1 MNKINF
7 AIALALTFITAVACD
22 KDRVAYDM
30 TEAGRAA
37 MDRLVGEY
45 ELVGAEWDGAPVD
58 LNGDGVASASIFDEL
73 KEVPDLTD
81 ETRIEIDMTVPY
93 RTAVRISLL
102 IEDIYL
108 NTSSAFWNKRVYTPT
123 FTVDSSGNYDL
134 GIDPYYGKI
143 SDDGRCQ
150 GYFYK
155 MNVRLEGDDILY
167 LSGCS
172 VLRDERSGQPVNGT
186 LTYKFKCVSGKGKYA
201 GFLFDKEVV
210 TR

>member
-7 AIALALTFITAVACD
+7 ALALALTFMAAVACD
-22 KDRVAYDM
+22 KNKVVYDM
-30 TEAGRAA
+30 TDAARAA

-45 ELVGAEWDGAPVD
+45 ELVGAEWDGALVD

-81 ETRIEIDMTVPY
+81 EIGIEIDMEAPY
-93 RTAVRISLL
+93 RTSVRISLL
-102 IEDIYL
+102 IEEIYL
-108 NTSSAFWNKRVYTPT
+108 NTSIAFWNKSVFTPK
-123 FTVDSSGNYDL
+123 FSVDSSGNYDL
-134 GIDPYYGKI
+134 GIDPYYGKV

-167 LSGCS
+167 LSGYT
-172 VLRDERSGQPVNGT
+172 VLRDDRSGQPVNGT
-186 LTYKFKCVSGKGKYA
+186 LVYKFKCVSGKGKNEI
-201 GFLFDKEVV
+201 KS
-210 TR
+210 

>member
-7 AIALALTFITAVACD
+7 AISLALTLMAAVACD
-22 KDRVAYDM
+22 KNKVVYDM
-30 TEAGRAA
+30 TDAARAA

-73 KEVPDLTD
+73 KEVPDLTN
-81 ETRIEIDMTVPY
+81 EIGIEIDMAAPY
-93 RTAVRISLL
+93 RTSVRISLL
-102 IEDIYL
+102 IEEIYL
-108 NTSSAFWNKRVYTPT
+108 NTSIAFWNKSIFTPK
-123 FTVDSSGNYDL
+123 FFVDSSGNYDL
-134 GIDPYYGKI
+134 GIDPYYGKV

-167 LSGCS
+167 LSGYT
-172 VLRDERSGQPVNGT
+172 VLRDDRSGQPVNGT
-186 LTYKFKCVSGKGKYA
+186 LVYKFKCVSGKGKNEI
-201 GFLFDKEVV
+201 KS
-210 TR
+210 

>member
-7 AIALALTFITAVACD
+7 AFALALTFMAAVACD
-22 KDRVAYDM
+22 KNKVVYDM
-30 TEAGRAA
+30 TDAARAA

-81 ETRIEIDMTVPY
+81 EIGIEIDMTAPY
-93 RTAVRISLL
+93 RTSVRISLL
-102 IEDIYL
+102 IEEIYL
-108 NTSSAFWNKRVYTPT
+108 NTSIAFWNKSIFTPK
-123 FTVDSSGNYDL
+123 FSVDSSGNYDL
-134 GIDPYYGKI
+134 GIDPYYGKV
-143 SDDGRCQ
+143 SDDSRCQ

-167 LSGCS
+167 LSGYT
-172 VLRDERSGQPVNGT
+172 VLRDDRSGQPVNGT
-186 LTYKFKCVSGKGKYA
+186 LTYKFKCVSGKGKNEI
-201 GFLFDKEVV
+201 KS
-210 TR
+210 

>member
-7 AIALALTFITAVACD
+7 ALALALTFMAAVACD
-22 KDRVAYDM
+22 KNKVVYDM
-30 TEAGRAA
+30 TDAARAA

-58 LNGDGVASASIFDEL
+58 LNDDGVASASIFDEL

-81 ETRIEIDMTVPY
+81 EIGIEIDMTAPY
-93 RTAVRISLL
+93 RTSVRISLL
-102 IEDIYL
+102 IEEIYL
-108 NTSSAFWNKRVYTPT
+108 NTSIAFWNKSIFTPK
-123 FTVDSSGNYDL
+123 FSVDSSGNYDL
-134 GIDPYYGKI
+134 GIDPYYGKV

-167 LSGCS
+167 LSGYT
-172 VLRDERSGQPVNGT
+172 VLRDDRSGQPVNGT
-186 LTYKFKCVSGKGKYA
+186 LVYKFKCVSGKGKNEI
-201 GFLFDKEVV
+201 KS
-210 TR
+210 

>member
-7 AIALALTFITAVACD
+7 ALALALTLMAAIACD
-22 KDRVAYDM
+22 KDKVSYDM

-81 ETRIEIDMTVPY
+81 EIGIEIDMTVPY
-93 RTAVRISLL
+93 RTSVRISLL

-123 FTVDSSGNYDL
+123 FTVDLSGNYDL
-134 GIDPYYGKI
+134 GIDPNYGKI

-167 LSGCS
+167 LSGYS
-172 VLRDERSGQPVNGT
+172 VLRDERSAQPVTGT
-186 LTYKFKCVSGKGKYA
+186 LTYKFKCVSGKGK
-201 GFLFDKEVV
+201 VP
-210 TR
+210 RPQ

>member
-7 AIALALTFITAVACD
+7 ALALALTLMAAVACD
-22 KDRVAYDM
+22 KNKVEYDM
-30 TEAGRAA
+30 TDAARAA

-45 ELVGAEWDGAPVD
+45 ELVGADWDGAPVD

-81 ETRIEIDMTVPY
+81 EIGIEIDMTAPY
-93 RTAVRISLL
+93 LTSVRISLL
-102 IEDIYL
+102 IEEIYL
-108 NTSSAFWNKRVYTPT
+108 NTSIAFWNKSVYTPR
-123 FTVDSSGNYDL
+123 FSVDSSGNYDL
-134 GIDPYYGKI
+134 GIDPYYGKV

-167 LSGCS
+167 LSGYT
-172 VLRDERSGQPVNGT
+172 VLRDDRSGQPVNGT
-186 LTYKFKCVSGKGKYA
+186 LVYKFKCVSGKGKNEI
-201 GFLFDKEVV
+201 KS
-210 TR
+210 

>member
-7 AIALALTFITAVACD
+7 ALALALTFMAAVACD
-22 KDRVAYDM
+22 KNKVVYDM
-30 TEAGRAA
+30 TDAARAA

-45 ELVGAEWDGAPVD
+45 ELVGTEWDGAPVD

-81 ETRIEIDMTVPY
+81 ETSIEIDMTAPY
-93 RTAVRISLL
+93 RTSVRISLL
-102 IEDIYL
+102 IEEIYL
-108 NTSSAFWNKRVYTPT
+108 NTSIAFWNKSVFTPK
-123 FTVDSSGNYDL
+123 FSVDSSGNYDL
-134 GIDPYYGKI
+134 GIDPYYGKV

-167 LSGCS
+167 LSGYT
-172 VLRDERSGQPVNGT
+172 VLRDDRSGQPVNGT
-186 LTYKFKCVSGKGKYA
+186 LVYKFKCVSGKGKNEI
-201 GFLFDKEVV
+201 KS
-210 TR
+210 

>member
-1 MNKINF
+1 MTKINF
-7 AIALALTFITAVACD
+7 ALALALTLMAAIACD
-22 KDRVAYDM
+22 KDKVSYDM
-30 TEAGRAA
+30 TDAARAA

-81 ETRIEIDMTVPY
+81 EIGIEIDMAAPY
-93 RTAVRISLL
+93 RTSVRISLL
-102 IEDIYL
+102 IEEIYL
-108 NTSSAFWNKRVYTPT
+108 NTSIAFWNKSVFTPK
-123 FTVDSSGNYDL
+123 FSVDSSGNYDL
-134 GIDPYYGKI
+134 GIDPYYGKV

-167 LSGCS
+167 LSGYT
-172 VLRDERSGQPVNGT
+172 VLRDDRSGQPVNGT
-186 LTYKFKCVSGKGKYA
+186 LVYKFKCVSGKGKNEI
-201 GFLFDKEVV
+201 KS
-210 TR
+210 

>member
-7 AIALALTFITAVACD
+7 AISLALTLMAAVACD
-22 KDRVAYDM
+22 KNKVVYDM
-30 TEAGRAA
+30 TDAARAA

-81 ETRIEIDMTVPY
+81 EIGIEMDMAAPY
-93 RTAVRISLL
+93 RTSVRISLL
-102 IEDIYL
+102 IEEIYL
-108 NTSSAFWNKRVYTPT
+108 NTSIAFWNKSVFTPK
-123 FTVDSSGNYDL
+123 FSVDSSGNYDL
-134 GIDPYYGKI
+134 GIDPYYGKV

-167 LSGCS
+167 LSGYT
-172 VLRDERSGQPVNGT
+172 VLRDDRSGQPVNGT
-186 LTYKFKCVSGKGKYA
+186 LVYKFKCVSGKGKNEI
-201 GFLFDKEVV
+201 KS
-210 TR
+210 

>member
-1 MNKINF
+1 MRKINF
-7 AIALALTFITAVACD
+7 AITLALTFMAAVACD
-22 KDRVAYDM
+22 KNKVEYDM
-30 TEAGRAA
+30 TDAARAA

-81 ETRIEIDMTVPY
+81 EIGIEVDMTAPY
-93 RTAVRISLL
+93 LTSVRISLL
-102 IEDIYL
+102 IEEIYL
-108 NTSSAFWNKRVYTPT
+108 NTSIAFWNKSVFTPQ
-123 FTVDSSGNYDL
+123 FSVDSSGNYDL
-134 GIDPYYGKI
+134 GIDPYYGKV

-167 LSGCS
+167 LSGYT
-172 VLRDERSGQPVNGT
+172 VLRDDRSGQPVNGM
-186 LTYKFKCVSGKGKYA
+186 LTYQFKCVSGKGK
-201 GFLFDKEVV
+201 K
-210 TR
+210 

>member
-1 MNKINF
+1 MRKINF
-7 AIALALTFITAVACD
+7 AITLALTLMAAIACD
-22 KDRVAYDM
+22 KNKVEYDM
-30 TEAGRAA
+30 TDAARAA

-81 ETRIEIDMTVPY
+81 EIGIEIDMTAPY
-93 RTAVRISLL
+93 LTSVRISLL
-102 IEDIYL
+102 IEEIYL
-108 NTSSAFWNKRVYTPT
+108 NTSIAFWNKSVFTPK
-123 FTVDSSGNYDL
+123 FSVDSSGNYDL
-134 GIDPYYGKI
+134 GIDPYYGKV

-167 LSGCS
+167 LSGYT
-172 VLRDERSGQPVNGT
+172 VLRDDRSGRPVNGT
-186 LTYKFKCVSGKGKYA
+186 LVYKFKCVNGKGKK
-201 GFLFDKEVV
+201 LSKL
-210 TR
+210 